1 VSVVTGNRIIE
12 RVGSALG
19 PHAAILRVAV
29 GTPPDGTMVV
39 GTLHADG
46 GAQLDAAIA
55 RWRAADPHADP
66 AVVPVN
72 VLWAVAWATLTPLV
86 RLVAAERLVT
96 DTDLGDIALETEPDD
111 GGPWRAWWPAPVS
124 ATTCV
129 EPEVAYADLVA
140 RSLTAFAPLID
151 AVRQR
156 VRVGPRALWCRLVDV
171 FADVG
176 PRYQLAD
183 PSRARAEI
191 GAFTRAAAG
200 TRLGQQL
207 RYVEF
212 EHRGT
217 ARQIVRMTA
226 CCLAYTRSSDADPPP
241 HPSSV
246 GPWSAYCM
254 TCPLVPEHETVRR
267 ARWWLDHPDAG
278 SAS

>member
-1 VSVVTGNRIIE
+1 MSVVTGNQILE

-19 PHAAILRVAV
+19 PHAAILRVAM
-29 GTPPDGTMVV
+29 GAPPDNAMLVE
-39 GTLHADG
+39 TLHADG

-86 RLVAAERLVT
+86 RLVAAERLVA
-96 DTDLGDIALETEPDD
+96 DVDLAGIALETEPDD
-111 GGPWRAWWPAPVS
+111 GGPWRAWWPEPVK
-124 ATTCV
+124 ARTFV
-129 EPEVAYADLVA
+129 EPEAAYADLVT

-151 AVRQR
+151 AVGQR
-156 VRVGPRALWCRLVDV
+156 VPVGPRALWCRLVDV

-176 PRYQLAD
+176 PRYQLSD
-183 PSRARAEI
+183 PSPARAEI
-191 GAFTRAAAG
+191 EAFARAAMG
-200 TRLGQQL
+200 TRLGQRL
-207 RYVEF
+207 RYVDF
-212 EHRGT
+212 EYAGT
-217 ARQIVRMTA
+217 ARQLVRMTA

-254 TCPLVPEHETVRR
+254 ACPLIPEHETVRR
-267 ARWWLDHPDAG
+267 ARWWLNHPG
-278 SAS
+278 EQI